1 MPVGGGAGLS
11 QVGDG
16 SDPGS
21 ECSAAQEIGRW
32 GGGGGG
38 GVSAGVSWIVRK
50 I

>member
-21 ECSAAQEIGRW
+21 GCSAAQEIGR
-32 GGGGGG
+32 GGGGGLP
-38 GVSAGVSWIVRK
+38 AGVSWIVRK